1 MKQASS
7 FSSVLVR
14 IVAHVLAFAILVT
27 ATKAPALEPFRFI
40 GEFSDVRHTAE
51 HAYGYTVQ
59 LWQEGNQVFGLFS
72 DASGPAEDLPAG
84 LLENVQFNPS
94 TRRFSFSARLS
105 IGVIYLGQGKQEP
118 THDYFSFKGSLN
130 GNLISGVLT
139 HVDRLQPRSEPSTKR
154 LRLQKTNNPAM
165 IESNHYGDWKQR
177 AEQLLST
184 RGPKW

>member
-14 IVAHVLAFAILVT
+14 IVAHVLAFAILVS

-94 TRRFSFSARLS
+94 TRR
-105 IGVIYLGQGKQEP
+105 
-118 THDYFSFKGSLN
+118 
-130 GNLISGVLT
+130 NLISGVLT
-139 HVDRLQPRSEPSTKR
+139 HVDRLQPKSEPSTKR
-154 LRLQKTNNPAM
+154 LRLQKTNNPPM
-165 IESNHYGDWKQR
+165 IESNRYADWKQR